1 MDWIEALNEIR
12 NAKDNNRL
20 VIFVGAG
27 VSRNSGVPDWN
38 ELVELYADKIG
49 YKCGAIDPCLECD
62 SISELCSKKTENYK
76 CKFTQEELL
85 RIPEYVY
92 QHDKINNNNQYY
104 SVLNEVFGKEYL
116 TNPIHDEIFNA
127 FPHHIITTNY

>member
-38 ELVELYADKIG
+38 ELVELYADKI
-49 YKCGAIDPCLECD
+49 D
-62 SISELCSKKTENYK
+62 TENVEEETDEAVDEAVGDEK
-76 CKFTQEELL
+76 EANIKIIAETFGVEDVELL
-85 RIPEYVY
+85 
-92 QHDKINNNNQYY
+92 
-104 SVLNEVFGKEYL
+104 F
-116 TNPIHDEIFNA
+116 
-127 FPHHIITTNY
+127 